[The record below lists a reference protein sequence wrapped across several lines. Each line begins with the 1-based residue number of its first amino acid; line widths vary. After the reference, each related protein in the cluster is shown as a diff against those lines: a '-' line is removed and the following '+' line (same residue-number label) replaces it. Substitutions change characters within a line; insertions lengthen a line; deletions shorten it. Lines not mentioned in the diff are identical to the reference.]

1 MPNESIL
8 IVGSV
13 AYDSIKT
20 PYGSRPNTLGGSAT
34 YSSVAASYFSAV
46 NLVAI
51 VGNDFRDESI
61 FQSHGIGTASLEK
74 AHGETFQ
81 WIGEYRNDFSETLTI
96 DTKLNVFSDFKPL
109 LGSEEKNSEYLFLG
123 NIDPDLQK
131 DVLHQMNH
139 RPKLVVGDTMNYW
152 IESKPDPLNEVIE
165 LLDALLINESEVK
178 LLAKEPNLVKAARL
192 ILKKGPSILVIKRG
206 GAGLI
211 GFTSSDTFVIPAYP
225 IDEVVDPTGA
235 GDTFAGGFLGYLSA
249 TGTLSKKN
257 LRQAMV
263 IGSVLASFTVE
274 TFGVDRLDSL
284 TNKDIQERYE
294 NFRAMTKFDTNVDI
308 KVPSQK
314 QLSKT

>member
-1 MPNESIL
+1 MPNHSIL
-8 IVGSV
+8 VVGSV

-20 PYGSRPNTLGGSAT
+20 PYGNRLNTLGGSAT
-34 YSSVAASYFSAV
+34 YSSVAASYFSPV
-46 NLVAI
+46 DLVAI
-51 VGNDFRDESI
+51 VGTDFRDESI
-61 FQSHGIGTASLEK
+61 LQSHGIGTKCLTKAS
-74 AHGETFQ
+74 GETFQ

-96 DTKLNVFSDFKPL
+96 DTKLNVFSNFKPL

-123 NIDPDLQK
+123 NIDPELQK
-131 DVLHQMNH
+131 DVLRQMGQ

-165 LLDALLINESEVK
+165 SLDALLINESEVK

-192 ILKKGPSILVIKRG
+192 ILKKGPSLLVIKRG
-206 GAGLI
+206 SAGLI
-211 GFTSSDTFVIPAYP
+211 GFTSSDTFMIPAYP
-225 IDEVVDPTGA
+225 IDEVADPTGA

-249 TGTLSKKN
+249 IGTLSKES

-263 IGSVLASFTVE
+263 IGSIMASFTVE
-274 TFGVDRLDSL
+274 TFGLDRLDSL

-294 NFRAMTKFDTNVDI
+294 NFRAMTTFDTKSEL
-308 KVPSQK
+308 KVPSRK